1 MLTIDIDRKLK
12 STFFRMYSLD
22 SFELIFECE
31 LYYGF
36 EENYRQI
43 TETLWAFDFLEAII
57 AF

>member
-36 EENYRQI
+36 EEYIWTNV
-43 TETLWAFDFLEAII
+43 EII
-57 AF
+57 DKLLKHYGHLIF